1 MELKNRRDFLTSA
14 AALGAVGIVANTP
27 NTPAGGVATTI
38 RSSLPMPMHG
48 APDCGLA
55 YPAALP
61 PPTLEEAIRNWFT
74 SALSL
79 DEDSGLPPLDF
90 IYDFHRAVRA
100 IWDGL
105 IPAERRID
113 ARAIRLLLADQT
125 PEKPLRM
132 ERVLTPWLQLD
143 LYAPVRDWSRAAEP
157 ITLPGAIT
165 VPFGTLPTVIFNTPL
180 KPPPARLAESIRVM
194 LADLAAEALA
204 PTKDPRWKIGPATA
218 VTELRGPIFAID
230 FFAHRVSEES

>member
-27 NTPAGGVATTI
+27 TGGAATTI
-38 RSSLPMPMHG
+38 RSSLPMPLYG

-55 YPAALP
+55 YPAAPP

-74 SALSL
+74 STLSL
-79 DEDSGLPPLDF
+79 DEDGGLPPLDF

-113 ARAIRLLLADQT
+113 AHAIRLLLADQA

-230 FFAHRVSEES
+230 FFTHLVSEES